1 MTKQN
6 ARRGKKRNRA
16 KEWSRVGAW
25 TLLGLIEL
33 AVAAL
38 PTAIAAVILVA
49 ITHAQR
55 GYAAFGGEWLVIAAV
70 FCVTFTIVH
79 NRVCDELFKG
89 GKHE

>member
-1 MTKQN
+1 MGTTN
-6 ARRGKKRNRA
+6 FTDRRRSNRA

-55 GYAAFGGEWLVIAAV
+55 GYTAFGGEWLVIAAV

>member
-33 AVAAL
+33 AV
-38 PTAIAAVILVA
+38 TAIAAVILVA

-55 GYAAFGGEWLVIAAV
+55 GYTAFGGEWLVIAAV